1 MVLFGQ
7 QGDPLSFD
15 QVTDEIIEYI
25 KYHGVIQFLLIYRQA
40 LLRNC
45 DVMQW
50 GYELE
55 MLLIKFEDMHW
66 KLHLDVENSLNLAPE
81 DISLSRE
88 FAKFQLEAM
97 PSVALSSKYQDILKI
112 AAQIKQ
118 VCQLRPIALLTS
130 FPRLGKDN
138 SLSPLPQQASSVM
151 QSTWLSDE
159 VITQHPRFHTLA
171 ANIKLRRGQKVH
183 LSKSEMDAMAFG
195 MGMCG
200 LQITLQCYNETESRY
215 IYDQLQCIAPVMLA
229 VSAATPVAHGKL
241 LDVDCRYSLI
251 GDSVDD
257 RTHSELQNGTYE
269 HLINSGIDHLLAQH
283 VSGLFARFP
292 LVVYE
297 HYNEVN
303 DSESTAHFDQ
313 FQTTNWQICR
323 WKPPVNGGWKV
334 EFRPMEMQASPKDNA
349 ALISFIYLLT
359 RAIRAFDLDLYVNQT
374 QIHQDL
380 ELAQQCCAAQ
390 THKFTVHANPFGNK
404 QKVGMDLTRESEGHC
419 DCKKLQYSEMKKV
432 ILEFRSKARQ
442 KFVITSQKQYILLTG
457 QEMIKGNDEYP
468 GLIPIIKYYLE
479 LCVEYNIDP
488 GAVIDVD
495 GELSKPPTDN
505 ELLQLVSMLDRVSDM
520 SNNTQAQCMRQI
532 IKQSQFYKNDRVINE
547 NLSDQLVNWALH
559 QQQE

>member
-1 MVLFGQ
+1 
-7 QGDPLSFD
+7 
-15 QVTDEIIEYI
+15 
-25 KYHGVIQFLLIYRQA
+25 
-40 LLRNC
+40 
-45 DVMQW
+45 MQW

-55 MLLIKFEDMHW
+55 TLLIKFEDMHW
-66 KLHLDVENSLNLAPE
+66 KLHLDVENSINLAPE

-112 AAQIKQ
+112 ATQIQQ
-118 VCQLRPIALLTS
+118 VSQLRPIALLTS
-130 FPRLGKDN
+130 FPRLGRDN
-138 SLSPLPQQASSVM
+138 SLSPLPKPANSVM

-171 ANIKLRRGQKVH
+171 ANIRLRRGQKVQ

-229 VSAATPVAHGKL
+229 VSAATPVAHGRL

-257 RTHSELQNGTYE
+257 RTNSELQNDVQKRFGACNCFLSDQEHNDYQFRKDEKTYE

-283 VSGLFARFP
+283 VSGLFARYP

-297 HYNEVN
+297 HFNQVN

-349 ALISFIYLLT
+349 ALISFIYLFT

-374 QIHQDL
+374 QIHRDL
-380 ELAQQCCAAQ
+380 EQAQQCCAAQ
-390 THKFTVHANPFGNK
+390 IHKFTVHANPFGNR
-404 QKVGMDLTRESEGHC
+404 QKVGMDLTRESDGHC
-419 DCKKLQYSEMKKV
+419 DCKKLQYSEMKQV

-442 KFVITSQKQYILLTG
+442 KFVITNQKQYILLTG

-479 LCVEYNIDP
+479 LCVQYNIDP

-505 ELLQLVSMLDRVSDM
+505 ELLELINMLDRVSDM
-520 SNNTQAQCMRQI
+520 SNNTQAQRMRQI
-532 IKQSQFYKNDRVINE
+532 IKQSQFYKNDRIINE
-547 NLSDQLVNWALH
+547 NINDEIVNWALR